1 LATGQD
7 RVSSSTGETGDTAY
21 DMAKLNGH
29 EHVVAFL
36 AQSGYSSP
44 AARTAAPTTQPVVAA
59 IDVRSSSSSASAA
72 AAAAPSLSPPPE
84 GLVVAGV
91 AGGVTTPLRRQQSVD
106 DERRT
111 VWVGGIP
118 AQLVAEPS
126 CAVLR
131 RMFGAFGQIAA
142 VTPRQKP
149 GENKSWAFVTF
160 AKEEVG
166 AALSLPMHRSHAPV
180 SLPGLAPPRGT

>member
-1 LATGQD
+1 
-7 RVSSSTGETGDTAY
+7 
-21 DMAKLNGH
+21 MAKLNGH
-29 EHVVAFL
+29 ERVVAFL
-36 AQSGYSSP
+36 AQSGCSSP
-44 AARTAAPTTQPVVAA
+44 AARTAAPTTQPAVAA
-59 IDVRSSSSSASAA
+59 IDVPS

-149 GENKSWAFVTF
+149 GCAPRAELR
-160 AKEEVG
+160 
-166 AALSLPMHRSHAPV
+166 LS
-180 SLPGLAPPRGT
+180 